1 MQCLNKVVCFAV
13 FSICARSLKGK
24 DVLMQLLKLKSLI
37 DGIRVQIFPRSNI
50 ALLKVVPKFLAN
62 AKEFSRLG
70 GKIDVFTPRL
80 DEFEAPAGVMSGAYF
95 HHDLLIAR
103 QIFERNP
110 KRHLDVGSR
119 IDGFVAHVASF
130 REIEIIDIR
139 KFESNVHQQI
149 KSIQFDFS
157 GISKTPPVTAD
168 SVSCLN
174 TLEHFGLGRYNDPID
189 LSGHIKGFNN
199 LISILEPGG
208 ILYVAIPVSNVATV
222 FFNVHRTFLVDEILS
237 WSEDRNVL
245 KLIRYDYVDAKGELH
260 LDIEISDTPD
270 EYGIGECV
278 GIYTFLKSN

>member
-1 MQCLNKVVCFAV
+1 MQLQK
-13 FSICARSLKGK
+13 LKG
-24 DVLMQLLKLKSLI
+24 LI
-37 DGIRVQIFPRSNI
+37 DGVRVQIFPTSNLN
-50 ALLKVVPKFLAN
+50 LLKVVPKFIAN
-62 AKEFSRLG
+62 VKEFSKLG
-70 GKIDVFTPRL
+70 GKIDVFTPIL
-80 DEFEAPAGVMSGAYF
+80 DEFETPAGVMRGAYF

-110 KRHLDVGSR
+110 KRHIDVGSR

-157 GISKTPPVTAD
+157 GIGKIPPITAD

-174 TLEHFGLGRYNDPID
+174 TLEHFGLGRYSDPID
-189 LSGHIKGFNN
+189 LNGHIKGFNN

-222 FFNVHRTFLVDEILS
+222 FFNAHRTFLVDEILT
-237 WSEDRNVL
+237 WSEDRDIL

-270 EYGIGECV
+270 EYGSSQCV